1 MRKRRKSAT
10 KLLLATIVLTATM
23 SMTAY
28 AGEWQKD
35 EYGWKYQK
43 DDGTYIENGSQWIEN
58 GGEYLP
64 DFYFFENGYS
74 IGTPLKTEKEIEKQK
89 EEIEQEKLKQESIVR
104 AEQDKEKLNIP
115 NTEIVAAVERAKTAG
130 AGSYQDSYSSGEW
143 KDVKTYTRNDDTKK
157 FYWKITGKMKR
168 ASKDVNG
175 MIVSPTNGIVAIA
188 EKEDWRYDYPAAGA
202 DKSIRLATDPA
213 NGNLQPN
220 WLYNPLG
227 KTMTAPPVICMD
239 KNTYHFA
246 TWTEVTQDYETGLFY
261 YKMDTCDTS
270 GSWVFNPNP
279 TGTIVYA
286 QGSRGGQL
294 SGWMYRFADGSYAAN
309 GGVYIYDGC
318 AVWDSNANNLE
329 GAFVS
334 GQLYFFNENGFL
346 VTNTIPEES
355 YLDEYGRVCD
365 GTAGP
370 YGQSW
375 YYTR

>member
-1 MRKRRKSAT
+1 MKKRRKSAV
-10 KLLLATIVLTATM
+10 KLLLATIVLVAGM
-23 SMTAY
+23 SVTAY

-43 DDGTYIENGSQWIEN
+43 DDGTFIENGSQWIEN

-175 MIVSPTNGIVAIA
+175 MVVSPTNGIVAIA
-188 EKEDWRYDYPAAGA
+188 EKEDWRYEYPAGGA
-202 DKSIRLATDPA
+202 DKSITLSNNPSND
-213 NGNLQPN
+213 NLQPN
-220 WLYNPLG
+220 WIYNPLG

-239 KNTYHFA
+239 KNVYNSIG
-246 TWTEVTQDYETGLFY
+246 WTLISTDYETGVTSHR
-261 YKMDTCDTS
+261 MDTCDTS
-270 GSWVFNPNP
+270 GSWVYNPNP
-279 TGTIVYA
+279 TGTA
-286 QGSRGGQL
+286 ERFGRTGQL
-294 SGWMYRFADGSYAAN
+294 SGWMYRYADGTYAAN
-309 GGVYIYDGC
+309 GVAYIYDDS
-318 AVWDSNANNLE
+318 ATWDSSMNNLA
-329 GAFVS
+329 GSFILSQA
-334 GQLYFFNENGFL
+334 YYFNENGFL
-346 VTNTIPEES
+346 VTNTPHDAT

-370 YGQSW
+370 YGLRW
-375 YYTR
+375 NYTE

>member
-1 MRKRRKSAT
+1 MRKHRKSAV
-10 KLLLATIVLTATM
+10 KVLLATIVLVAGMSVTAH
-23 SMTAY
+23 A
-28 AGEWQKD
+28 E
-35 EYGWKYQK
+35 
-43 DDGTYIENGSQWIEN
+43 ENPEV
-58 GGEYLP
+58 
-64 DFYFFENGYS
+64 
-74 IGTPLKTEKEIEKQK
+74 K
-89 EEIEQEKLKQESIVR
+89 
-104 AEQDKEKLNIP
+104 
-115 NTEIVAAVERAKTAG
+115 AAVQRATDAG
-130 AGSYQDSYSSGEW
+130 AGSYQNQYISGGW
-143 KDVKTYTRNDDTKK
+143 KEAHDIDLQTRAVMDE
-157 FYWKITGKMKR
+157 
-168 ASKDVNG
+168 NG
-175 MIVSPTNGIVAIA
+175 MIVSPTSGIVG
-188 EKEDWRYDYPAAGA
+188 KYVGVYDYPAAGA

-375 YYTR
+375 YYTK